1 MRICAAK
8 RCTRIAIEG
17 ETLCDPCL
25 EREEEG
31 QTVPRNAKRTSSHA
45 RPKTTQA
52 QRREIVRRVLD
63 EIKAQRRVG

>member
-31 QTVPRNAKRTSSHA
+31 QTVPRNAICKSSHKRQTHA
-45 RPKTTQA
+45 E
-52 QRREIVRRVLD
+52 RREIVRRVLD
-63 EIKAQRRVG
+63 EIKAQRRTA

>member
-31 QTVPRNAKRTSSHA
+31 HEIPRKAICRSSHKRQTA
-45 RPKTTQA
+45 TE
-52 QRREIVRRVLD
+52 RREIVRRVLD
-63 EIKAQRRVG
+63 EIKSQRRVG